1 MPAAC
6 AVRIAARDCGERS
19 RRSRR
24 GIVKA
29 LPERRNRASDWD
41 RRACLRRDG
50 IINFSGG
57 AEDGIL
63 LPIISQTAFFSMS
76 PMQCEAPPLL
86 IGTEAVHRLLDFPGL
101 IGALREMFR
110 DGAEVPQRHHHTI
123 AAPAPDASPG
133 TLLLMPAWRVCE
145 ALGVK
150 IVTVFPDN
158 ARRALPSVYGT
169 YLLLDAAT
177 GAPVA
182 VLDGTALTL
191 RRTAAASAL
200 AASHLAREDSAVHLM
215 VGTGALAPHLIA
227 AHRAVRP
234 IRETLIW
241 GRDPAKAGALAAR
254 LTAAGTAAAA
264 APDLAAAVATSDIVT
279 CATLS
284 AEPLVRGAWLRAGTH
299 LDLVGAYRPE
309 MRESDDEAIRRAR
322 VFIDTEAALH
332 EAGDIVQPLRS
343 GVLARDG
350 IEGDLFDLVRG
361 RCAGRRAADEITLF
375 KSVGTALEDLAAARL
390 AVSRSGA

>member
-1 MPAAC
+1 MPPRDPGTAMTR
-6 AVRIAARDCGERS
+6 RI
-19 RRSRR
+19 
-24 GIVKA
+24 
-29 LPERRNRASDWD
+29 
-41 RRACLRRDG
+41 
-50 IINFSGG
+50 
-57 AEDGIL
+57 
-63 LPIISQTAFFSMS
+63 
-76 PMQCEAPPLL
+76 EATMHTPLA
-86 IGTEAVHRLLDFPGL
+86 IDAEAVHALLDYPSL
-101 IGALREMFR
+101 IAALREMFR

-123 AAPAPDASPG
+123 ASAAPEECPG
-133 TLLLMPAWRVCE
+133 TLLLMPAWRAGE

-200 AASHLAREDSAVHLM
+200 AASYLAREDSAVHLM
-215 VGTGALAPHLIA
+215 VGTGALAPYLVA

-234 IRETLIW
+234 IRETRIW
-241 GRDPAKAGALAAR
+241 GRDPAKAEALAAR
-254 LTAAGTAAAA
+254 LTAAGTAATAT
-264 APDLAAAVATSDIVT
+264 PDLAEAVAAADITT

-284 AEPLVRGAWLRAGTH
+284 SEPLVRGAWLGPGAH
-299 LDLVGAYRPE
+299 LDLVGSYRPE
-309 MRESDDEAIRRAR
+309 MRESDDDAIYRAR
-322 VFIDTEAALH
+322 VFVDTEAALH

-343 GVLARDG
+343 GALAPDR
-350 IEGDLFDLVRG
+350 IEGDLFDLARG
-361 RCAGRRAADEITLF
+361 TCNGRRDADEITLF

-390 AVSRSGA
+390 AVGRFTG